1 MRDDRKGLTIDE
13 RSGMPRTFQAF
24 TQRFPEVAAAHEAIG
39 KAGDAAG
46 PLDRKTIELIK
57 LGMCV
62 ASGLESATR
71 SHARR
76 ALQHGASRKEIE
88 QAIAL
93 AVNPC
98 GLPRTV
104 MAWQWATE
112 QMDQEDSR

>member
-13 RSGMPRTFQAF
+13 RSDMPRTFQAF

-76 ALQHGASRKEIE
+76 ALQHGASREEVE

-112 QMDQEDSR
+112 QMDQEESS

>member
-1 MRDDRKGLTIDE
+1 MNEDTKGLTMAED
-13 RSGMPRTFQAF
+13 GDVPRTFRAF
-24 TQRFPEVAAAHEAIG
+24 TQRFPEIARSHEAAA

-57 LGMCV
+57 LGMCL
-62 ASGLESATR
+62 ASGLESATK

-76 ALQHGASRKEIE
+76 AVQQGATRAEVE

-93 AVNPC
+93 GVNPC

-112 QMDQEDSR
+112 QLEREDR